1 MVSVSSSASATDCE
15 PISSL
20 TLLNAASIDMPDSTQ
35 ISSRSS
41 ASGKARLIESWRLAM
56 RFFRNRYGSLHA
68 DIGGGEANAD
78 LDRRRLVELEHHE
91 QVEQREQRTSRPA

>member
-41 ASGKARLIESWRLAM
+41 VSGKARLIESWRRWIL
-56 RFFRNRYGSLHA
+56 FFRNISGRCMP
-68 DIGGGEANAD
+68 
-78 LDRRRLVELEHHE
+78 
-91 QVEQREQRTSRPA
+91 T